1 MVAHCDVSCRGLR
14 NHDPEVGQFLEDRGR
29 GYLDDGLVEEVAEVH
44 GWVLVEAV
52 DPDQSEI
59 VLLGGEDDLLVADVD
74 FEVSSIL
81 HR

>member
-1 MVAHCDVSCRGLR
+1 M
-14 NHDPEVGQFLEDRGR
+14 
-29 GYLDDGLVEEVAEVH
+29 H